1 MPEEKEDRENAADK
15 TNELQSKSV
24 DDGDNSADDERDDEH
39 AEHDHAHGGKPARS
53 QMKLWIAIG
62 VGVVIAVLLV
72 MRGGTSSQSG
82 PPLAAVGSTVAG
94 DLTLVNADRNEL
106 ECMAAN
112 GLKDYQC
119 GFIDDKQTRQLQ
131 EGNKLRPYMTVDRQL
146 YLIPGL
152 FLEPA
157 IAQRYNSEPAN
168 KPRGELKRFTAKC
181 TIKVVGE
188 LADVKLRWAPD
199 GTWEAPK
206 KFSVAT
212 VSGCKIEG

>member
-1 MPEEKEDRENAADK
+1 MPDEKDRDYDK
-15 TNELQSKSV
+15 TSELQSKSA
-24 DDGDNSADDERDDEH
+24 DDDDNSIDEGDDEH
-39 AEHDHAHGGKPARS
+39 SGHDHHHSAQGANPARR
-53 QMKLWIAIG
+53 QMKVWIAIG

-72 MRGGTSSQSG
+72 MKGGTGSQSNG
-82 PPLAAVGSTVAG
+82 PPLAAVGSTVTG

-106 ECMAAN
+106 DCMAAN

-119 GFIDDKQTRQLQ
+119 GFIDEKQTRQLQ
-131 EGNKLRPYMTVDRQL
+131 ENNKLRPFMTVDRQL

-152 FLEPA
+152 FLEPS

-188 LADVKLRWAPD
+188 LAGVKLRWAPD
-199 GTWEAPK
+199 GAWEPAK

>member
-1 MPEEKEDRENAADK
+1 VTEEKEDHENVADK
-15 TNELQSKSV
+15 TSELESKSA
-24 DDGDNSADDERDDEH
+24 DEGDNGGDEH
-39 AEHDHAHGGKPARS
+39 AEHDHDHSAEGSNPARR

-62 VGVVIAVLLV
+62 IGVVVAVLLV
-72 MRGGTSSQSG
+72 MNGRTSSQSG
-82 PPLAAVGSTVAG
+82 PPLAAVGTTLTG

-119 GFIDDKQTRQLQ
+119 GFIDGKQTRQLQ
-131 EGNKLRPYMTVDRQL
+131 EGNKLRPFMTVDRQL

-152 FLEPA
+152 FLEPS
-157 IAQRYNSEPAN
+157 ITQRYNSEPAN

-181 TIKVVGE
+181 TIKIIGE

-199 GTWEAPK
+199 GTWEPPK